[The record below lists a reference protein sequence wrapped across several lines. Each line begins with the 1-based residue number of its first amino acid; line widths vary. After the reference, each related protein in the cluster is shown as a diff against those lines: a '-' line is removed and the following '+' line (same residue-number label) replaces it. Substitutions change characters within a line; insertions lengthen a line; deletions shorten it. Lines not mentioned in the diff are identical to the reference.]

1 MSSHLVSIVDDEPAV
16 RKLLEYQF
24 KFAWGHQVR
33 LYEDGESFL
42 AGLDDQPDLV
52 ILDVM
57 MPGMDG
63 VQTLREIKRRD
74 PDLPVIVLS
83 AQASVET
90 AIQLLKLGAL
100 DYLSKPVDV
109 TKLEAAT
116 KSAFQIRDLSREVR
130 NLRERMMSNVQF
142 DNIISSHGEM
152 QEVFR
157 LVQKVKD
164 SDIVVLVMGESGTGK
179 ELIARAVHYNGKR
192 KDGPFIVVNCASIP
206 PDLMESE
213 LFGHDKGAFTG
224 AHQRRI
230 GKFES
235 ANGGTIFLDEIGELD
250 LALQAKLLRVIQTK
264 TFERVGGNESLT
276 VDVRIISATN
286 RDLKKDVQET
296 RFRED
301 LYYRLATFPIVLPP
315 LRSRRS
321 DILLLAE
328 HFLKKFSE
336 QEGKHVKRFSRS
348 VLQTMFAYPWPGN
361 VRELENAIQRAVV
374 IADGDTLT
382 EKEMPVALQSYA
394 SNGANGSE
402 NVMNPPSSEPG
413 AVMPMERL
421 KENAIRNAI
430 RLCNGNSVLAARKL
444 GIGRATLYRLMKK
457 YEVR

>member
-179 ELIARAVHYNGKR
+179 ELIARAVH
-192 KDGPFIVVNCASIP
+192 
-206 PDLMESE
+206 
-213 LFGHDKGAFTG
+213 
-224 AHQRRI
+224 
-230 GKFES
+230 
-235 ANGGTIFLDEIGELD
+235 
-250 LALQAKLLRVIQTK
+250 
-264 TFERVGGNESLT
+264 
-276 VDVRIISATN
+276 
-286 RDLKKDVQET
+286 
-296 RFRED
+296 
-301 LYYRLATFPIVLPP
+301 
-315 LRSRRS
+315 
-321 DILLLAE
+321 
-328 HFLKKFSE
+328 
-336 QEGKHVKRFSRS
+336 
-348 VLQTMFAYPWPGN
+348 
-361 VRELENAIQRAVV
+361 
-374 IADGDTLT
+374 
-382 EKEMPVALQSYA
+382 
-394 SNGANGSE
+394 
-402 NVMNPPSSEPG
+402 
-413 AVMPMERL
+413 
-421 KENAIRNAI
+421 
-430 RLCNGNSVLAARKL
+430 
-444 GIGRATLYRLMKK
+444 
-457 YEVR
+457 